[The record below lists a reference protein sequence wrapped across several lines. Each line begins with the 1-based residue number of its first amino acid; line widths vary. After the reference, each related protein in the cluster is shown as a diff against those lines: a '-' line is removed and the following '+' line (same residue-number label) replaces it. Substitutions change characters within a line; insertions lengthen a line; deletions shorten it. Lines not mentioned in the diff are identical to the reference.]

1 MRPVALLLVLIAIG
15 CATGS
20 PPAARPSPADSP
32 ATSASSDIDS
42 LIIALGRLP
51 GEFRYI
57 DAERTG
63 SYFTGGE
70 ALFRAVGR
78 ADTLGVQR
86 LIECFGDLRPSAAT
100 VDGRPVQHAKMCF
113 RAFTFTPYYAK
124 RLRSATWMT
133 DLKRIGL
140 LPGRLSATDDELLQA
155 RDWWRR
161 YFAAGSPVR
170 L

>member
-1 MRPVALLLVLIAIG
+1 MV
-15 CATGS
+15 
-20 PPAARPSPADSP
+20 
-32 ATSASSDIDS
+32 DS
-42 LIIALGRLP
+42 LIVALRNLP

-78 ADTLGVQR
+78 VDTVAVPR
-86 LIECFGDLRPSAAT
+86 LIECFGNVAPSAAT
-100 VDGRPVQHAKMCF
+100 LDGRPVQHGKMCF
-113 RAFTFTPYYAK
+113 RAFAYTPYYEK

-133 DLKRIGL
+133 GLKSVGL
-140 LPGRLSATDDELLQA
+140 LPGRLGATDQQLLEA

-161 YFAAGSPVR
+161 YYAAGSPVR
-170 L
+170 P